1 MARVVLDITRL
12 LTRIGNEVVTG
23 VDRVELAHAL
33 RLLDTDKHETT
44 FAAIVSGRARAL
56 DSRLVEPLIRGL
68 AARWG
73 RSGSSSAHALT
84 ARFLGVE
91 PSVLS
96 RETTRS
102 SLKRAR
108 GLSRRVGLG
117 TLVTALRA
125 RALTNGDRVLGR
137 LADKRVI
144 YLHLSHLRLDHR
156 PPFARL
162 TRQLRFRLV
171 IFLHDLIPLSFPEY
185 ARPQE
190 AERHARRLSTAIE
203 LADSFAV
210 NSADTRD
217 SLIDYAESHGLQS
230 PPIIVAPLG
239 IDPAFRTPLANVR
252 LPPYFVTVGTIE
264 PRKNHLLL
272 LHLWRK
278 LATEPGGAPKLLV
291 VGRRGWENENV
302 VDILERSHSVRANV
316 LETNDLP
323 DDTLGAVIS
332 GARALLFPSF
342 AEGYGLPLV
351 EALTL
356 GTPVIASDLPVFREV
371 GQGVPDFLDPL
382 DGTAWY
388 RAILDYARP
397 DSPARAAQLRR
408 LRNFTPPSWDEH
420 FAAMDILLT
429 D

>member
-12 LTRIGNEVVTG
+12 LTRIGHEVATG
-23 VDRVELAHAL
+23 VDRVELAHAV
-33 RLLDTDKHETT
+33 RLLDSDKHETT

-56 DSRLVEPLIRGL
+56 DTRIVEPLIRRL
-68 AARWG
+68 VARWG
-73 RSGSSSAHALT
+73 RAGSGSARVMT
-84 ARFLGVE
+84 ARFLGIE
-91 PSVLS
+91 PAMLT
-96 RETTRS
+96 REQSETP
-102 SLKRAR
+102 LVRAQ
-108 GLSRRVGLG
+108 GFGRRVGLR
-117 TLVTALRA
+117 TLVAALRTQ
-125 RALTNGDRVLGR
+125 ALANGDRKLAQ
-137 LADKRVI
+137 LADQRVI

-162 TRQLRFRLV
+162 ARQHKFRLV

-185 ARPQE
+185 SRPQE

-203 LADSFAV
+203 LAESFAV

-217 SLIDYAESHGLQS
+217 SLIEYAEAHGLQS
-230 PPIIVAPLG
+230 PPIMVAPLG
-239 IDPAFRTPLANVR
+239 IEPLFQAAPAAAD

-278 LATEPGGAPKLLV
+278 LGAEHKQPPKLLV
-291 VGRRGWENENV
+291 VGRRGWENENI
-302 VDILERSHSVRANV
+302 VDVLERSHSVRAHV

-323 DDTLGAVIS
+323 DDTLGMVIA

-351 EALTL
+351 ESLTL

-382 DGTAWY
+382 DGRAWGE
-388 RAILDYARP
+388 AILDYARP
-397 DSPARAAQLRR
+397 DSARRAAQMQR
-408 LRNFTPPSWDEH
+408 LQAYRPPSWDDH
-420 FAAMDILLT
+420 FAAVDQLLT